1 MSRNGTFFGKGKLNF
16 KPLRA
21 ITSLNRYL
29 EPRLK
34 GVIGLSTHEEEVT
47 RSENMKHALYER
59 ITPFPP
65 FNVYDRFSAE
75 AVSSPILPSVMTECR
90 EYIFPLSFNTRF
102 LFPYMTLNPST
113 KP

>member
-1 MSRNGTFFGKGKLNF
+1 MVACLKFIIGMKRDVTEWSFFFGKGKLNF

-29 EPRLK
+29 EPRMK
-34 GVIGLSTHEEEVT
+34 GVIGLSTHDEEVT

-65 FNVYDRFSAE
+65 FNVYDRFSTE
-75 AVSSPILPSVMTECR
+75 AFFLP
-90 EYIFPLSFNTRF
+90 YFHQ
-102 LFPYMTLNPST
+102 
-113 KP
+113 